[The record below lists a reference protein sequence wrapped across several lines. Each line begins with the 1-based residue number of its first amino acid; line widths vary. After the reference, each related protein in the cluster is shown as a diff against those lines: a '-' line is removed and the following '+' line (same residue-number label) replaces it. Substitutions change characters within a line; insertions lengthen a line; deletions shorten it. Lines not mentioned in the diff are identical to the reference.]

1 MNQRVIISTHLE
13 GELVSAL
20 AECEHDKLF
29 VLTDTTTQKEC
40 LPLLKKFYC
49 MKEAQVITI
58 PATDSHKDIESLMMV
73 WKGLQEGGAS
83 RHSCMINLG
92 GGMVTDLGG
101 FAASTF
107 KRGINF
113 VNIPTTLLAMVDA
126 SVGGKTG
133 INFGGLKNEV
143 GVFNDSKFVILD
155 TEFLKTLDAENICSG
170 YAEMLKHGLIS
181 TEAMWEELVS
191 FDLANPDLKQLQRM
205 VGDSVKVKERIVEQD
220 PHEKGIRKA
229 LNLGHTFGHAFES
242 WALKRKPILHGYAA
256 DSVSHCLE
264 IRILIS
270 ETDFIIEE
278 IGYNGVLAV
287 WHDQSHLAIL
297 LGYYWHD
304 AQVIIVDV
312 ARAEKIIHG
321 LKHHVALMVFH
332 AKLAVLLEHLVITDV
347 LLLQAMIVEYHL
359 ALIVHEIQHILERI
373 AIVSHRTNQNHLQV
387 QTVQCL
393 SVQIDILGNRLLLL
407 WNREA
412 CQSFL
417 KLEHSL
423 FSSRHSF
430 NVSVNLSAHFRT
442 DKLVYLLLLYRVSIV
457 LNQ

>member
-13 GELVSAL
+13 NELVSAL
-20 AECEHDKLF
+20 SECEHDKLF
-29 VLTDTTTQKEC
+29 VLTDTTTQEMC
-40 LPLLKKFYC
+40 LPVLQKFYC
-49 MKEAQVITI
+49 MKEAKVITI
-58 PATDSHKDIESLMMV
+58 PASDSHKDIESLMMV

-113 VNIPTTLLAMVDA
+113 INIPTTLLAMVDA

-155 TEFLKTLDAENICSG
+155 TEFLKTLDAENISSG

-191 FDLANPDLKQLQRM
+191 FDLATPDLKQLQRM

-242 WALKRKPILHGYAA
+242 WALKRKPILHGYAVA
-256 DSVSHCLE
+256 FGLIPELYLSVAKTGFPTEKMRQTVTFIKENYGTLNITCDDYDELIELMHHDKKNQNGIINFTMLGAIGD
-264 IRILIS
+264 IRINQ
-270 ETDFIIEE
+270 TATTEE
-278 IGYNGVLAV
+278 IK
-287 WHDQSHLAIL
+287 
-297 LGYYWHD
+297 
-304 AQVIIVDV
+304 
-312 ARAEKIIHG
+312 E
-321 LKHHVALMVFH
+321 ALDFF
-332 AKLAVLLEHLVITDV
+332 
-347 LLLQAMIVEYHL
+347 
-359 ALIVHEIQHILERI
+359 
-373 AIVSHRTNQNHLQV
+373 
-387 QTVQCL
+387 
-393 SVQIDILGNRLLLL
+393 
-407 WNREA
+407 REG
-412 CQSFL
+412 
-417 KLEHSL
+417 
-423 FSSRHSF
+423 
-430 NVSVNLSAHFRT
+430 
-442 DKLVYLLLLYRVSIV
+442 
-457 LNQ
+457 